1 MQGESK
7 VVDLVAMAGL
17 GFGLRG
23 KERLAPML
31 SSRVAG
37 VAPANKEIHMLP
49 MFQPH
54 FSVYAMSLR
63 VQ

>member
-31 SSRVAG
+31 SQSGWSSAR
-37 VAPANKEIHMLP
+37 NKGIHMLP

-54 FSVYAMSLR
+54 FSVYATSLR